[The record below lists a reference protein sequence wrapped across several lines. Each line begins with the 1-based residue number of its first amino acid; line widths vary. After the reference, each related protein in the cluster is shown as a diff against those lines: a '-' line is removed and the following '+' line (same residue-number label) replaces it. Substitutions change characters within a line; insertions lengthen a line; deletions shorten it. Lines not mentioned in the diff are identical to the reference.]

1 MSMNFAREQSLLRQK
16 LLAKASPDIA
26 AVLQQQHGG
35 TVTFLGAD
43 RASVQ
48 QAAADLAAAW
58 PAMGRAQMTAFVRT
72 LWSSKIHELRAVG
85 AHLLAA
91 RAALLEYADLPLL
104 EGFLLDDAI
113 DAVHEL
119 LARDVIGTLAS
130 KNKKV
135 WKDLQR
141 FAASTSDRLHR
152 AAVRAAMLPLQLDP
166 DSFPR
171 FVALVTPLL
180 AATDA
185 ALQTAIDHALVA
197 GAATHGE
204 AVRAFVQQYGR
215 QVELPKPTPKPAPKP
230 TPKAAPAAAAA
241 TRQKRA
247 PRLAPKVV
255 VAKKL
260 AKPAAAAKSPPKKV
274 AAKVIKKPS
283 AKSKVR

>member
-26 AVLQQQHGG
+26 ALLQQQHGG

-43 RASVQ
+43 HASVQ
-48 QAAADLAAAW
+48 QAAKDLAAAW

-104 EGFLLDDAI
+104 EGFLQDDAI

-119 LARDVIGTLAS
+119 LARDVVGALAN

-141 FAASTSDRLHR
+141 FAASTSERLRR
-152 AAVRAAMLPLQLDP
+152 AAVRAATLPLMLDAE
-166 DSFPR
+166 SFPR
-171 FVALVTPLL
+171 FAAVIAPLL

-185 ALQTAIDHALVA
+185 ALQTAIDRALVA
-197 GAATHGE
+197 AAANHGE
-204 AVRAFVQQYGR
+204 AVRAFVLQHGR
-215 QVELPKPTPKPAPKP
+215 QVELPKPAPKPAPP
-230 TPKAAPAAAAA
+230 TPAAAAA
-241 TRQKRA
+241 VAAPIPKRA
-247 PRLAPKVV
+247 QKLATKVV
-255 VAKKL
+255 AAKKP
-260 AKPAAAAKSPPKKV
+260 AKPAAAVKSPPKKV
-274 AAKVIKKPS
+274 AAKATKKPT
-283 AKSKVR
+283 AKSKAR